1 MADDLKFHY
10 RMNPMIDIVQKEHK
24 ALRER
29 AKPVLLG
36 EIRGEKIK
44 KILKDMK
51 TALDSQDDGI
61 AIAAPQINVPLR
73 IFLVSKKIHRI
84 EEDER
89 KIHTQTTAEKE
100 PTPVEHKKNKDLVFI
115 NPEIIKLSK
124 KKYWVPEGCLSVR
137 WLYGKVARADK
148 TTVRAYDEHGK
159 VFTRGASGLL
169 AQVFQHEID
178 HLNGVLFIDK
188 ARDIEELHPEEIRKN
203 SRATQ

>member
-1 MADDLKFHY
+1 MFPTSNG
-10 RMNPMIDIVQKEHK
+10 MNTMIAIVQKEHK
-24 ALRER
+24 VLRQH
-29 AKPVLLG
+29 AKSVVLG
-36 EIRGEKIK
+36 EIKGEKIK
-44 KILKDMK
+44 KILAHMK
-51 TALDSQDDGI
+51 EALDSQDDGI

-73 IFLVSKKIHRI
+73 IFLVSKKIHQI

-89 KIHTQTTAEKE
+89 KIPAQATKEKE
-100 PTPVEHKKNKDLVFI
+100 GTPIDTKKRKDLIFI

-148 TTVRAYDEHGK
+148 ATVRAYDEHGK
-159 VFTRGASGLL
+159 AFTRGASGLL

-178 HLNGVLFIDK
+178 HLNGELFTDK
-188 ARDIEELHPEEIRKN
+188 AKDIEELNPEEMKKN